1 MNNGN
6 PRQVFEYILS
16 RTNQE
21 RLESYIDVIRR
32 FKTSTLPQIENVFF
46 QYYTA
51 QRLQNSFESLRD
63 NLITFGRVEN
73 INIENQVEIFKTLF
87 SLIQRIYKTSIDSL
101 KNEKV
106 EFELN
111 TENVKNLIRAPYT
124 ENTIQN
130 RNKIMRLISDYNI
143 DNYKDFDLS
152 EYRDMVESVF
162 CYEGK
167 YIMSDI
173 HRQFYLENF
182 RELLDTDS
190 FIMMNN
196 NGNIKT
202 LIDIVNNG
210 Y

>member
-1 MNNGN
+1 M
-6 PRQVFEYILS
+6 
-16 RTNQE
+16 T
-21 RLESYIDVIRR
+21 
-32 FKTSTLPQIENVFF
+32 
-46 QYYTA
+46 
-51 QRLQNSFESLRD
+51 
-63 NLITFGRVEN
+63 
-73 INIENQVEIFKTLF
+73 
-87 SLIQRIYKTSIDSL
+87 
-101 KNEKV
+101 
-106 EFELN
+106 
-111 TENVKNLIRAPYT
+111 
-124 ENTIQN
+124 
-130 RNKIMRLISDYNI
+130 LISDYNL